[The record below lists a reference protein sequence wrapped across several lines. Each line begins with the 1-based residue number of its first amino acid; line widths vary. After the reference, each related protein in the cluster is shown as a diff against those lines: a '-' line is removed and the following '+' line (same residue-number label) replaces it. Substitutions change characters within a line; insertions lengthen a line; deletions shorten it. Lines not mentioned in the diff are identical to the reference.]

1 MMRREKDFLCSVL
14 ILSFVFAF
22 FSCSTKKAGQGIETS
37 SYNSTDSHNVGTDC
51 LSCHNSGGSNPY
63 WFYLAGTVYK
73 PDESS
78 LNPNSTIYLFTS
90 GNGGGTLAAMLPVDG
105 KGNFYTTTMFNFN
118 SALYP
123 GVKSSSGETRYMQSS
138 TKNGDCNSCHVALKR
153 IIVN

>member
-1 MMRREKDFLCSVL
+1 MKREKIFLFSLL
-14 ILSFVFAF
+14 ILSSVIAF
-22 FSCSTKKAGQGIETS
+22 FSCNTKKAGQGIETS
-37 SYNSTDSHNVGTDC
+37 TYNSTDSHNVGTAC

-63 WFYLAGTVYK
+63 WFYIAGTVYK

-90 GNGGGTLAAMLPVDG
+90 VNGGGTLAAYLPVDG
-105 KGNFYTTTMFNFN
+105 IGNFYTTTMFTFG
-118 SALYP
+118 SGLYP

-138 TKNGDCNSCHVALKR
+138 TKNGDCNSCHIALKR